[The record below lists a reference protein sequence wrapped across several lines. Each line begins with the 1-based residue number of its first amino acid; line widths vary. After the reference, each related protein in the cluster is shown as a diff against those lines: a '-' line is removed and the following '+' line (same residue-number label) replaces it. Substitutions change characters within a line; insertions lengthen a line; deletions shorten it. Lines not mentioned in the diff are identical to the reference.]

1 MRTVWLPTRP
11 LRAVLLLVAITVGLL
26 ALGPIPSAGA
36 HAFLISSN
44 PADGAQLPGAPSQLR
59 LQLSETVVLEQTR
72 IDLVGTGATVQPSHL
87 RLEGASGDPEDPV
100 ELVGDLPRLTTGAY
114 RVSWQTLSRDD
125 LHRTAGVFVFGIGQ
139 RVAPAGVSEPLPRPE
154 EALLRWLLFAALAA
168 CLGGSLAA
176 RLFGRAGLPIEAR
189 QAESI
194 AADGA
199 LSAVLGSWLLLAVQ
213 AHSSRLSPP
222 GLLSGS
228 YGGHWLVRELGLVLL
243 VAAAVRARR
252 HPSGRL
258 RALLTLTG
266 AALAGLGAA
275 ELGHASSTGLT
286 AVLADTCHLLAA
298 AGWSGAVVLLAVLGY
313 RGLRA
318 GGEHARTVRA
328 ALRAFGAPATACI
341 AVIVL
346 SGLYLTSTVVASV
359 DAALL
364 TFYGRVLLAK
374 LALFGAVGVLGWLN
388 HRRVRQ
394 AGGPIRRSLLTD
406 AGVALAVLGLAA
418 VLVSSQP
425 AQEPQYLPGAAPVT
439 VPVLDGSVA
448 DLQQTLAVRPNLP
461 GHNVVL
467 AEVFDTRRP
476 APAPITGVS
485 ITVREVDGRRI
496 GPLPAQ
502 RLPDGR
508 WSTPLDLVS
517 GGRAAVTISVRRAG
531 LTSTDKSFSWV
542 VGGASTASRP
552 ATVSNAPIG
561 GLLKWLAALLLL
573 ALAGLA
579 GGWLSR
585 HGRPASDPTRP
596 AAAGAE
602 LVKTGVG

>member
-1 MRTVWLPTRP
+1 M
-11 LRAVLLLVAITVGLL
+11 LLVIG
-26 ALGPIPSAGA
+26 GSAGP
-36 HAFLISSN
+36 
-44 PADGAQLPGAPSQLR
+44 PAPER
-59 LQLSETVVLEQTR
+59 
-72 IDLVGTGATVQPSHL
+72 VG
-87 RLEGASGDPEDPV
+87 
-100 ELVGDLPRLTTGAY
+100 
-114 RVSWQTLSRDD
+114 
-125 LHRTAGVFVFGIGQ
+125 
-139 RVAPAGVSEPLPRPE
+139 
-154 EALLRWLLFAALAA
+154 
-168 CLGGSLAA
+168 
-176 RLFGRAGLPIEAR
+176 FGR
-189 QAESI
+189 
-194 AADGA
+194 
-199 LSAVLGSWLLLAVQ
+199 
-213 AHSSRLSPP
+213 
-222 GLLSGS
+222 
-228 YGGHWLVRELGLVLL
+228 
-243 VAAAVRARR
+243 
-252 HPSGRL
+252 
-258 RALLTLTG
+258 LLTLTG

-298 AGWSGAVVLLAVLGY
+298 AGWSGAWYCWRCSATVGCGPAAST
-313 RGLRA
+313 RA
-318 GGEHARTVRA
+318 RYGQRCGPSV
-328 ALRAFGAPATACI
+328 APATACI

-346 SGLYLTSTVVASV
+346 TGLYLTSTVVASV